1 MKSFG
6 SFLRTQWAMYISW
19 DNHIGIY
26 YFYEMWIFFTPCG
39 KIRNSKRNRLL
50 FGCEQNMTGSSKTL
64 EHSFASQLLQEDL
77 LWSSS
82 NLTLFL
88 LSFILRVSTT
98 RLLHTQYKFIRWP
111 IACVWKSFKWDFF
124 RANLYSLAC
133 RWIQALPRALALLLW
148 VNDFCCKPWDGKG
161 TALLFLLWAFLLKLH
176 H

>member
-6 SFLRTQWAMYISW
+6 SFLRTQWPTYMSCY
-19 DNHIGIY
+19 NHIDIY

-39 KIRNSKRNRLL
+39 KIHNSKRNWWL
-50 FGCEQNMTGSSKTL
+50 FSCGQNIIGSSKTL

-77 LWSSS
+77 LC

-88 LSFILRVSTT
+88 LSFILQVITI
-98 RLLHTQYKFIRWP
+98 RLLHTQCKFIRWP
-111 IACVWKSFKWDFF
+111 IACMWKSFKWDSFC
-124 RANLYSLAC
+124 ANLCSLAC
-133 RWIQALPRALALLLW
+133 RWLQALPHALALLLW
-148 VNDFCCKPWDGKG
+148 ANDLCCKPWDRKG